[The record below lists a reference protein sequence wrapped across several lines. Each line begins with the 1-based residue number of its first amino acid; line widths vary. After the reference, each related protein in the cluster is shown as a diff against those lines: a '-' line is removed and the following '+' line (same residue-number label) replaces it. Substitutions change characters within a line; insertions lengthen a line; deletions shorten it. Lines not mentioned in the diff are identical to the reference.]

1 MIVRSLRWRQN
12 LLGAISCAGFA
23 NCLYEALCIHLSIL
37 LRLVPLDVQQVQCT
51 AINHIH
57 KRVVKFDL
65 LLPPAASDVTA
76 TNAATADATFVP
88 VANKGFLPENLRD
101 SARFHSN
108 QMPVLLQRLLKS
120 LYAPRAASAGNAP
133 ATTVGSSS

>member
-1 MIVRSLRWRQN
+1 MK
-12 LLGAISCAGFA
+12 
-23 NCLYEALCIHLSIL
+23 
-37 LRLVPLDVQQVQCT
+37 QVQCT

-65 LLPPAASDVTA
+65 LLPPVGETNPANTAA
-76 TNAATADATFVP
+76 ADATFVP
-88 VANKGFLPENLRD
+88 VANKNFLPENLRD

-120 LYAPRAASAGNAP
+120 LYAPPSATGD
-133 ATTVGSSS
+133 ATTGADGSS